1 MQNIPNIVNK
11 NIEEINLGKD
21 IVLLFNLN
29 IMCMLYF
36 TVYYVWIKFHPL
48 MDNAEVKK
56 FP

>member
-29 IMCMLYF
+29 IMYMLYF